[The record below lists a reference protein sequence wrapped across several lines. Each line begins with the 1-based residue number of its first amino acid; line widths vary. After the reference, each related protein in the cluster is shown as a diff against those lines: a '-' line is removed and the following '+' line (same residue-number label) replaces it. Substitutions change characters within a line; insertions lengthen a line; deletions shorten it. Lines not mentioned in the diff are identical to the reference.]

1 MARITREDR
10 TSIQVV
16 IPKDAKKKIDE
27 KAAALTVERGE
38 KVVAADVV
46 REALEAFIDQ
56 GVDFGVTRG
65 GDRRTK

>member
-16 IPKDAKKKIDE
+16 IPTAA
-27 KAAALTVERGE
+27 KAAIDQKAAELSKTRGA

-56 GVDFGVTRG
+56 GVDFDVTRG
-65 GDRRTK
+65 GDRRAK